1 MASGKQWVIAIS
13 DLPPKQTANSNID
26 ANIISLLHPR
36 TNRKTPF
43 LFVGTKI
50 YELQTGYPMLGEETG
65 YASWF
70 VGDSVISDGSLV
82 IATPIDP
89 LFLALSFLCTSTR
102 MRPSD
107 QLFLSEKAPES
118 KRIGHCKDL
127 NLNLG

>member
-1 MASGKQWVIAIS
+1 MGRNNFRFATK
-13 DLPPKQTANSNID
+13 TNSKLNID

-50 YELQTGYPMLGEETG
+50 YAAANRYPMLGEETG

-89 LFLALSFLCTSTR
+89 SFFSMYSMYNFYTHAT
-102 MRPSD
+102 
-107 QLFLSEKAPES
+107 
-118 KRIGHCKDL
+118 I
-127 NLNLG
+127 